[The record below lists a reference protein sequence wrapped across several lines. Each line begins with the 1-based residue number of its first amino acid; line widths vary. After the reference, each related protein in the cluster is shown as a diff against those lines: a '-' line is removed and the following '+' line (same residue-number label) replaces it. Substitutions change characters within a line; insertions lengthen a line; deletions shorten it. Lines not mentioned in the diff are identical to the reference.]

1 MELMF
6 ILQGKTRRILAIVV
20 VFALLPIIVLSG
32 NAGFSVKA
40 GASKVYVASSASV
53 RGDEINGG
61 DFIIDGGVYAKDS
74 KVVFDESSS
83 QSARLLA
90 KTRINNLKEYGIT
103 ELFDMSAT
111 FEFSE
116 LPNGGKASFLFG
128 LGKSSSGAGSADSG
142 EVAFS
147 YDNTQKCI
155 CIEVN
160 EYVTA
165 NIPKAVAGK
174 HTYNM
179 FSLNTAITLKTTV
192 DVYGKIYASVSC
204 AEAGAREIKILDGR
218 TLNIDPKGYVAF
230 ASQSAGANAYL
241 KNVFSVYDIAVT
253 AYAYDV
259 VETVDHYLET
269 FDKGSYN
276 ANMFYSETTG
286 SPIYPAKIAVEDG
299 KLVFR
304 NVGQGYFTTKEQYSN
319 FELKF
324 DITDLYREG
333 KKDDNGNI
341 TQLISHWFM
350 IGFGVDNYNDPPS
363 ERIQATFLHF
373 DGLPLDSDDNR
384 SNHFTGDVQNGIKDR
399 YILWNNAVDGNPV
412 AGSIKGMTD
421 NAGEGVFSLWDKD
434 SIGNETVNIKLTV
447 VDGVIT
453 LAYKLAS
460 RAEYVEQY
468 RFDLGTMQTGYVRI
482 YSYGEGVGG
491 SVTEYTSV
499 LNMTIDNFEI
509 TNLDNDAV
517 KLVKAEPIY
526 RSNVLPQTPDFNYT
540 TVPDASDLLN
550 NKLKNK

>member
-1 MELMF
+1 MV
-6 ILQGKTRRILAIVV
+6 ILQGKTRRIWAFVLVFAFVLVV
-20 VFALLPIIVLSG
+20 VFSS

-61 DFIIDGGVYAKDS
+61 DFIIDGGVYAEDS
-74 KVVFDESSS
+74 KVVFDKKSAK
-83 QSARLLA
+83 SARLLA
-90 KTRINNLKEYGIT
+90 KTRINNLKDYGIT

-111 FEFSE
+111 FDFAA
-116 LPNGGKASFLFG
+116 LPDGGKAMFLFG
-128 LGKSSSGAGSADSG
+128 LERSSNGAGSAGSG

-147 YDNTQKCI
+147 YDHDQNSI

-165 NIPKAVAGK
+165 NIPKAVAEK

-179 FSLNTAITLKTTV
+179 FSLNTAITFNMTV
-192 DVYGKIYASVSC
+192 DVYGKVYASVSC
-204 AEAGAREIKILDGR
+204 AESGVDNIDVLDGK
-218 TLNIDPKGYVAF
+218 TLKIDPKGYVAF
-230 ASQSAGANAYL
+230 ASQSAGTADAQ
-241 KNVFSVYDIAVT
+241 KNVFRVYDIAVT
-253 AYAYDV
+253 AFAYDV
-259 VETVDHYLET
+259 VETVDHYIET
-269 FDKGSYN
+269 FDEGSYN
-276 ANMFYSETTG
+276 ANMFYSQTTS
-286 SPIYPAKIAVEDG
+286 SPIYPAKIAAEDG

-324 DITDLYREG
+324 DITDMYREG
-333 KKDDNGNI
+333 KKDDSGNI
-341 TQLISHWFM
+341 EQLISHWFM

-363 ERIQATFLHF
+363 ERIQATFLQLE
-373 DGLPLDSDDNR
+373 GLPSDTATNR
-384 SNHFTGDVQNGIKDR
+384 SNHFTGEVQNGVKNR
-399 YILWNNAVDGNPV
+399 YVLWNNANAVS
-412 AGSIKGMTD
+412 GSIKSMTG
-421 NAGEGVFSLWDKD
+421 NTSEGIFSLWDKD
-434 SIGNETVNIKLTV
+434 YIVNETVNIKFTV

-453 LAYKLAS
+453 LEYKLAS
-460 RAEYVEQY
+460 RTEYVEQY
-468 RFDLGTMQTGYVRI
+468 RFDLGTMQTGYVRL
-482 YSYGEGVGG
+482 YSYGAG
-491 SVTEYTSV
+491 SGSLTEYTSV

-526 RSNVLPQTPDFNYT
+526 RSNVQPHTPDFNYT